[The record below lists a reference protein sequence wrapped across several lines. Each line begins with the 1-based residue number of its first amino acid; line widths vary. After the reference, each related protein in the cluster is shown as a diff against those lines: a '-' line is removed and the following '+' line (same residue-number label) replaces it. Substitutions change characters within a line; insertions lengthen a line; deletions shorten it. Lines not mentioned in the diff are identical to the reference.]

1 MLFQIVVIEPWYS
14 VINTAPTTTT
24 TSTTISQP
32 VIWSPDL
39 FARTFLTFDIA
50 FAMRLLTGF
59 ALLSCLIEFAG
70 TVLFTVIPPE
80 NVF

>member
-1 MLFQIVVIEPWYS
+1 MLFQIVVIEPWYN

-39 FARTFLTFDIA
+39 FARTFPAFDIA
-50 FAMRLLTGF
+50 FAMRFLTGF
-59 ALLSCLIEFAG
+59 ALLSCVIEFA
-70 TVLFTVIPPE
+70 VV
-80 NVF
+80 VFLTGNTS

>member
-1 MLFQIVVIEPWYS
+1 MLFQIVVIEPWYN

-39 FARTFLTFDIA
+39 FTRTFLAFDIA
-50 FAMRLLTGF
+50 FAMRFLTGF
-59 ALLSCLIEFAG
+59 ALLSCVIEFA
-70 TVLFTVIPPE
+70 VV
-80 NVF
+80 VFLTGITS